1 NSEHPNGSAL
11 EEDYLSNQDITFG
24 KDELVTLGSDEYF
37 VLGDNR
43 LASSD
48 SRVWG
53 ILPKNDIVGT
63 AWLRVFPLNAF
74 GTPHFPAAIFQ

>member
-1 NSEHPNGSAL
+1 M
-11 EEDYLSNQDITFG
+11 ITFG
-24 KDELVTLGSDEYF
+24 KDETVTLGSDEYY

-53 ILPKNDIVGT
+53 VLPKSDIVGT
-63 AWLRVFPLNAF
+63 AWLHIHGLPKR
-74 GTPHFPAAIFQ
+74 

>member
-1 NSEHPNGSAL
+1 L
-11 EEDYLSNQDITFG
+11 T
-24 KDELVTLGSDEYF
+24 TLGSDEYF

-53 ILPKNDIVGT
+53 ILPRDDIVGK
-63 AWLRVFPLNAF
+63 AWFRVFPLSDF
-74 GTPHFPAAIFQ
+74 SLIKSPTYQ